1 MGGELAIGE
10 VLSIEITKYNFEL
23 DPFQGEPKVVT
34 EIRFSTNNGS
44 FIIVCKDD
52 VRPEL
57 AKALMG
63 SVTK

>member
-1 MGGELAIGE
+1 MGGELSIGE
-10 VLSIEITKYNFEL
+10 VLSIEITKYDFGL

-44 FIIVCKDD
+44 FIISCKDD

-57 AKALMG
+57 AKAVMG
-63 SVTK
+63 SVIR

>member
-10 VLSIEITKYNFEL
+10 VLSIEITKYNFGL

-44 FIIVCKDD
+44 FMVVCKDD

-63 SVTK
+63 SVIK